1 VAKGLSGCEV
11 HQTVANLGKER
22 ILQVGGMSQTVL
34 VWVTVRQ
41 NGIGKLQTLWPG
53 ENRPASA
60 SVQVA
65 KHLQGVLQ
73 SMSPQDLPGVQQGNH
88 TLSPCKHPL

>member
-1 VAKGLSGCEV
+1 MSCEV

-41 NGIGKLQTLWPG
+41 NGMGKLQTLWPG
-53 ENRPASA
+53 ET
-60 SVQVA
+60 SVQLA

-73 SMSPQDLPGVQQGNH
+73 SMSPQDLPGVQRGNR
-88 TLSPCKHPL
+88 TPPPCKHPL